1 VANAGRCD
9 IGQSRRA
16 RRDFHPSICEDDFQN
31 TGYNPPQPMLKVIRV
46 SSVLL
51 LYLTATFV
59 YAAGKWD
66 AQVAELS
73 RKIIALNGSTASS
86 LEIKNASSLPVDEF
100 SSIRRALEDQ
110 LRSGGLQIRSSAQSS
125 IRVTLSENVRGLLW
139 VAEVQQP
146 GSETKVA
153 LVSIPKTDV
162 GSVTASALVLRRS
175 LLMADQ
181 EQILDAATWQ
191 SRDQRFLL
199 VLGPSRIGIFRANGA
214 RWDAVTSVS
223 IPHTTYPR
231 DLRGRLWIGHDGD
244 WKAFLPAIQCTGAQQ
259 LQQPMA
265 CHDSDDPWFLTEK
278 YKAFYNSARNH
289 FSGAL
294 VPPLAR
300 TFPSFYTASQP
311 RQGNS
316 DFWVF
321 SGTDGQHMSFDG
333 STTRVLA
340 GTRDWGS
347 DAVAVKSG
355 CGSGTQLLVSGAG
368 DDSANDTLRAY
379 EVGDRDVRAVSPPLA
394 FDGSVTALWTT
405 TDGDS
410 AVAVI
415 HTLMGSYEAYSVSV
429 ACNQ

>member
-16 RRDFHPSICEDDFQN
+16 RRDFHPSICEDDFQD

-51 LYLTATFV
+51 LCLAAPFAH
-59 YAAGKWD
+59 AAGKWD

-73 RKIIALNGSTASS
+73 RKIIALNGSTAAS

-100 SSIRRALEDQ
+100 ISIRRALEDQ
-110 LRSGGLQIRSSAQSS
+110 LKSSGLQIRNNAQGS

-139 VAEVQQP
+139 VAEVQQ
-146 GSETKVA
+146 GSETKVG
-153 LVSIPKTDV
+153 LVAIPKTDA
-162 GSVTASALVLRRS
+162 GGATASALVLRRS
-175 LLMADQ
+175 LLIGDK
-181 EQILDAATWQ
+181 EQILDAAIWQ

-199 VLGPSRIGIFRANGA
+199 VLGPSLVGIFRANGA
-214 RWDAVTSVS
+214 RWESATSVS
-223 IPHTTYPR
+223 IPHTVYPR
-231 DLRGRLWIGHDGD
+231 DLRGRLWMGRDGD
-244 WKAFLPAIQCTGAQQ
+244 WKAFLPGIQCTGAPQ
-259 LQQPMA
+259 LQQPMT
-265 CHDSDDPWFLTEK
+265 CHDSDDPWYLTEK

-289 FSGAL
+289 FTGAM
-294 VPPLAR
+294 VPPLTR
-300 TFPSFYTASQP
+300 SFPNFYTASQP
-311 RQGNS
+311 RHGNS
-316 DFWVF
+316 EFWVF
-321 SGTDGQHMSFDG
+321 SGTDGQHFSFDG

-347 DAVAVKSG
+347 DAASVKSG
-355 CGSGTQLLVSGAG
+355 CGPGTQLLVSGAG
-368 DDSANDTLRAY
+368 DDSVNDTIRAY
-379 EVGDRDVRAVSPPLA
+379 EVGDRDARPVSPPLA
-394 FDGSVTALWTT
+394 FDGTVTALWTT

-415 HTLMGSYEAYSVSV
+415 RTQTGSYEAYSVSV

>member
-16 RRDFHPSICEDDFQN
+16 RRYFHPPICEDDFQD

-51 LYLTATFV
+51 LCLAAPFAQ
-59 YAAGKWD
+59 AAGKWD

-73 RKIIALNGSTASS
+73 RKIIALNGTAAAS

-100 SSIRRALEDQ
+100 TSIRRALEDQ
-110 LRSGGLQIRSSAQSS
+110 LKTSGLQIRNSAPTS
-125 IRVTLSENVRGLLW
+125 IRITLSENIRGLLW
-139 VAEVQQP
+139 VAEVQQ

-153 LVSIPKTDV
+153 LVAMPKTDT
-162 GSVTASALVLRRS
+162 GSATASALILRRS
-175 LLMADQ
+175 LLIAGQ

-199 VLGPSRIGIFRANGA
+199 TLDPSRVDIFRANGT
-214 RWDAVTSVS
+214 RWEAVTSAS

-231 DLRGRLWIGHDGD
+231 DLRGRLWVGHDGD
-244 WKAFLPAIQCTGAQQ
+244 WKAFLPGIQCSGAPQ
-259 LQQPMA
+259 LQQPMT
-265 CHDSDDPWFLTEK
+265 CHDSDDPWYLTEK

-289 FSGAL
+289 FTGAM

-300 TFPSFYTASQP
+300 SFPNFYTASQP
-311 RQGNS
+311 RHGNN

-321 SGTDGQHMSFDG
+321 SGTDGQHFSFDG

-347 DAVAVKSG
+347 DTAAVKSG
-355 CGSGTQLLVSGAG
+355 CGTGTQLLVSGAG
-368 DDSANDTLRAY
+368 DDSANDTIRAY
-379 EVGDRDVRAVSPPLA
+379 EIGDRDARPVSPPLA
-394 FDGSVTALWTT
+394 FDGTVTALWAT

-415 HTLMGSYEAYSVSV
+415 RTQTGSYEAYSVSV